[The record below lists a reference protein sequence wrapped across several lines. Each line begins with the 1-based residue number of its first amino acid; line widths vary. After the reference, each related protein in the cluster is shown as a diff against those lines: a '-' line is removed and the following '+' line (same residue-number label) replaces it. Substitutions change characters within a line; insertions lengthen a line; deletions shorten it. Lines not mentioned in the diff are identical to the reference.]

1 MTEPLLNIVDL
12 KTYFRDTRTG
22 QSIKACDGISLDI
35 EAGEI
40 VGLVGESGCGKST
53 LGRTLVGLEDAHA
66 GEIRYDG
73 ENLLAM
79 NARKLLTT
87 RRKIQYVFQDPLSS
101 LSGRMTIGQSI
112 DEALLING
120 ERNAAARRARV
131 GELLEAVS
139 LPVHIAERFPREM
152 SGGQRQRACI
162 ARSLAADPKVLI
174 CDEPVSSLDVSIRAQ
189 VMNLFL
195 KLRDEFGMACLLIAH
210 DLAIVRQAASRV
222 YVMYLGRIMEQ
233 GESRALYG
241 NPSHPYTQALLSAV
255 PSTNPVEERS
265 RQRTL
270 LTGDVPS
277 PINPPSGCRFR
288 GRCPIAQPVC
298 ETPPP
303 VVPVDPHHIATCHFP
318 GRLALPGGAGDL
330 LRSGS
335 GVHNPAGQ

>member
-1 MTEPLLNIVDL
+1 MTDPLLNIVDL

-22 QSIKACDGISLDI
+22 QNIKACDGISLDI
-35 EAGEI
+35 NEGEI

-53 LGRTLVGLEDAHA
+53 LGRTLVGLEDASG
-66 GEIRYDG
+66 GEIRYGG
-73 ENLLAM
+73 ENLLTM
-79 NARKLLTT
+79 HGRKLHTT

-101 LSGRMTIGQSI
+101 LSGRMTIGQAI
-112 DEALLING
+112 EEALIING

-131 GELLEAVS
+131 VELLEAVS
-139 LPVHIAERFPREM
+139 LPDQIAERYPREM

-195 KLRDEFGMACLLIAH
+195 KLRDEFGLACLLIAH

-222 YVMYLGRIMEQ
+222 YVMYLGRIMEE

-241 NPSHPYTQALLSAV
+241 NPAHPYTQALLSAV
-255 PSTNPVEERS
+255 PSTNPVEERD
-265 RQRTL
+265 RQRIL
-270 LTGDVPS
+270 LKGDVPS

-303 VVPVDPHHIATCHFP
+303 TIAVDQFHVAACHFP
-318 GRLALPGGAGDL
+318 GKLALAG
-330 LRSGS
+330 
-335 GVHNPAGQ
+335 